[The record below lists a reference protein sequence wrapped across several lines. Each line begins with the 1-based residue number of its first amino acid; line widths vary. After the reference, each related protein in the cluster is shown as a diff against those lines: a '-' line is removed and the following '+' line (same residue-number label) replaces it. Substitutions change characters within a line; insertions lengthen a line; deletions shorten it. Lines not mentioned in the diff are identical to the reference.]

1 MKLRAWQSECI
12 ESAISKYHSSKHFL
26 ALATPGAGKT
36 IMASVLAKKLFDQG
50 KIDLVLCFS
59 PSSMVSYDF
68 SAALS
73 EQFGAHFDG
82 AMGAMGNA
90 YTYQALNNLDDS
102 VWLLFLR
109 YRIFVIFDE
118 IHHCAGASLQNSNT
132 WGARII
138 EKIKENACYSIALTG
153 TPWRSD
159 ALPIALA
166 EYCNE
171 SGNIQ
176 CDYTYGLKAA
186 IDDNVCRV
194 PQVVA
199 LDNDNISLREGDEVN
214 LFNSF
219 TDLLS
224 RSQVSYSKIVINES
238 VIEQLIIIAN
248 LKLNELRTFNNNAGG
263 LVVASSIS
271 HAFQIQQIIHKILG
285 EAAVVV
291 TSDEIEASSMISD
304 YRHGSE
310 KWIISVG
317 MISEGTNIPRLQ
329 VCCYLSNVK
338 TEMYYRQVL
347 GRILR
352 FTLTEN
358 QEAVFFMPAEPHLLE
373 YAHRVVQDI
382 PEDLAKVKM
391 VAMDQPLMTD
401 IEIDDQVADF
411 DNTVETAIV
420 VSDEPTLVLTTD
432 VHSVASFNEEEGFI
446 SQNLLEVCERS
457 MDVTGSFSHSALA
470 IEGLDHLYISKDSL
484 EKLAIY
490 SNESF

>member
-1 MKLRAWQSECI
+1 MKLRDWQSECI

-68 SAALS
+68 STALS

-90 YTYQALNNLDDS
+90 YTYQALSNLDDS

-118 IHHCAGASLQNSNT
+118 IHHCAGASLLDSNA

-194 PQVVA
+194 PQIVA
-199 LDNDNISLREGDEVN
+199 LDNDNISLREGDEIN

-219 TDLLS
+219 SDLLS
-224 RSQVSYSKIVINES
+224 RSQVSYSKIAINES

-248 LKLNELRTFNNNAGG
+248 LKLDKLRIFNNSAGG
-263 LVVASSIS
+263 LVVASSIA
-271 HAFQIQQIIHKILG
+271 HAYQIQQIIHDMLG

-291 TSDEIEASSMISD
+291 TSDEAQASSIISD

-317 MISEGTNIPRLQ
+317 MISEGTNIPKLQ

-352 FTLTEN
+352 FTLAEN

-382 PEDLAKVKM
+382 PEDLAKVKI
-391 VAMDQPLMTD
+391 VSMDQSLITD
-401 IEIDDQVADF
+401 IETDDQVADF
-411 DNTVETAIV
+411 DDTVGAGIV
-420 VSDEPTLVLTTD
+420 VYDELPLALTTD
-432 VHSVASFNEEEGFI
+432 INLVNSFNEEEGVI
-446 SQNLLEVCERS
+446 SRHLTVVCEKS
-457 MDVTGSFSHSALA
+457 VDVTGSFSHSELA
-470 IEGLDHLYISKDSL
+470 IKGLDHLYISKDSL

-490 SNESF
+490 NNEPF